1 MGKPTGFMEYQRKTG
16 NTVAPLER
24 IKNFKEFHLQLP
36 KKEQQM
42 QAARCMA
49 CGVPFCQAG
58 TMIAGMAS
66 GCPLQNLVPEWN
78 DLVYLG
84 NYEQAYR
91 RLTKTNCFPE
101 FTSRVCP
108 ALCEAACTCNVNGD
122 PVCTKENERAIIEN
136 AWATGLITPQPPKV
150 RTGKRVAVVGSG
162 PSGLA
167 AAMQLNRR
175 GHSVT
180 VFERRDRVGGLLRYG
195 IPNMKLDKSVIDRRV
210 DLMKAEGIEFV
221 TNADIGKDVKADK
234 LLKEFD
240 RVLLCCGAAAAGCL
254 LTPWI
259 LRATAVPSSIFE
271 ITGVYLRITFL
282 GAPFTFFYNALAAGL
297 KSVGDSKTPLYF
309 LILTSALNIGLDLLF
324 IVPFKM
330 GILGAALAT
339 DISQAISGVVSFGF
353 LCRKFEVLHM
363 QKGELAFSKR
373 ACIRLMGIGVPM
385 GLQCSITAIGS
396 VIMQWA
402 VNVLGSTAVAAVT
415 AAGKT
420 QSLLTVP
427 MESVGTAMA
436 TYAGQNLGAS
446 RMDRVRQ
453 GVNSAMLI
461 ILIYGVASA
470 FVLHFTDVQIMGL
483 FLDTAKEVDI
493 VAMGRE
499 YLFWN
504 SVFFVPLGALIVW
517 RYSIQ
522 GLGFSSLA
530 MLAGVAE
537 MVARTAVAIVLVPIL
552 GYFGAEL
559 SNPAAWIA
567 ACLFLYPAYRWTCRQ
582 LDNRLLTARLHI
594 QGDHAETVL

>member
-1 MGKPTGFMEYQRKTG
+1 MTKDLTSGSPLKVILLFSLPLVLGNLFQQFYALADTIIVGRFCGVSALASVGATGSVNYLILGFVIGVCNGFAIPIAQLFGARDYSDLRRHVANAAWLCIAGSVVLTIS
-16 NTVAPLER
+16 TVA
-24 IKNFKEFHLQLP
+24 
-36 KKEQQM
+36 
-42 QAARCMA
+42 
-49 CGVPFCQAG
+49 
-58 TMIAGMAS
+58 
-66 GCPLQNLVPEWN
+66 
-78 DLVYLG
+78 
-84 NYEQAYR
+84 
-91 RLTKTNCFPE
+91 LTRPM
-101 FTSRVCP
+101 
-108 ALCEAACTCNVNGD
+108 
-122 PVCTKENERAIIEN
+122 
-136 AWATGLITPQPPKV
+136 
-150 RTGKRVAVVGSG
+150 
-162 PSGLA
+162 
-167 AAMQLNRR
+167 MQLMQTPDDIID
-175 GHSVT
+175 GAVIYIGWI
-180 VFERRDRVGGLLRYG
+180 FAG
-195 IPNMKLDKSVIDRRV
+195 IPFIFLYNMV
-210 DLMKAEGIEFV
+210 
-221 TNADIGKDVKADK
+221 
-234 LLKEFD
+234 
-240 RVLLCCGAAAAGCL
+240 AA
-254 LTPWI
+254 I
-259 LRATAVPSSIFE
+259 MRA
-271 ITGVYLRITFL
+271 L
-282 GAPFTFFYNALAAGL
+282 
-297 KSVGDSKTPLYF
+297 GDSKTPLYF

-324 IVPFKM
+324 IVPFHF
-330 GILGAALAT
+330 GVLGAALAT
-339 DISQAISGVVSFGF
+339 DISQVISGVLSFIY
-353 LCRKFEVLHM
+353 LRRKFDVLKM
-363 QKGELAFSKR
+363 EKVDLAFSKK
-373 ACIRLMGIGVPM
+373 ASIRLLGIGVPM

-420 QSLLTVP
+420 QGLLTVP

-470 FVLHFTDVQIMGL
+470 FVLHFTDVQIMSL

-504 SVFFVPLGALIVW
+504 SVFFVPLGALIIW
-517 RYSIQ
+517 RYTIQ

>member
-1 MGKPTGFMEYQRKTG
+1 MLCIIVFRMGAFG
-16 NTVAPLER
+16 
-24 IKNFKEFHLQLP
+24 
-36 KKEQQM
+36 
-42 QAARCMA
+42 AAFA
-49 CGVPFCQAG
+49 
-58 TMIAGMAS
+58 
-66 GCPLQNLVPEWN
+66 
-78 DLVYLG
+78 
-84 NYEQAYR
+84 
-91 RLTKTNCFPE
+91 
-101 FTSRVCP
+101 
-108 ALCEAACTCNVNGD
+108 
-122 PVCTKENERAIIEN
+122 
-136 AWATGLITPQPPKV
+136 
-150 RTGKRVAVVGSG
+150 
-162 PSGLA
+162 
-167 AAMQLNRR
+167 
-175 GHSVT
+175 T
-180 VFERRDRVGGLLRYG
+180 VF
-195 IPNMKLDKSVIDRRV
+195 SQ
-210 DLMKAEGIEFV
+210 
-221 TNADIGKDVKADK
+221 
-234 LLKEFD
+234 
-240 RVLLCCGAAAAGCL
+240 
-254 LTPWI
+254 
-259 LRATAVPSSIFE
+259 AV
-271 ITGVYLRITFL
+271 
-282 GAPFTFFYNALAAGL
+282 AGL
-297 KSVGDSKTPLYF
+297 GSLLY
-309 LILTSALNIGLDLLF
+309 ILKHYGELRWSREEGQLSRTHCAKLCS
-324 IVPFKM
+324 M
-330 GILGAALAT
+330 GI
-339 DISQAISGVVSFGF
+339 
-353 LCRKFEVLHM
+353 
-363 QKGELAFSKR
+363 
-373 ACIRLMGIGVPM
+373 PM

-420 QSLLTVP
+420 QGLLTVP

-582 LDNRLLTARLHI
+582 LDNRLLAARLHI

>member
-1 MGKPTGFMEYQRKTG
+1 MTKDLTSGSPLKVILLFSLPLVLGNLFQQFYALADTIIVGRFCGVSALASVGATGSVNYLILGFVIGVCNGFAIPIAQLFGARDYKDLRRHVANAAWLCMAASVVLTIS
-16 NTVAPLER
+16 TVA
-24 IKNFKEFHLQLP
+24 
-36 KKEQQM
+36 
-42 QAARCMA
+42 
-49 CGVPFCQAG
+49 
-58 TMIAGMAS
+58 
-66 GCPLQNLVPEWN
+66 
-78 DLVYLG
+78 
-84 NYEQAYR
+84 
-91 RLTKTNCFPE
+91 LTRPM
-101 FTSRVCP
+101 
-108 ALCEAACTCNVNGD
+108 
-122 PVCTKENERAIIEN
+122 
-136 AWATGLITPQPPKV
+136 
-150 RTGKRVAVVGSG
+150 
-162 PSGLA
+162 
-167 AAMQLNRR
+167 MQLMQTPDDIID
-175 GHSVT
+175 GAVIYIGWI
-180 VFERRDRVGGLLRYG
+180 FAG
-195 IPNMKLDKSVIDRRV
+195 IPFIYLYNMV
-210 DLMKAEGIEFV
+210 
-221 TNADIGKDVKADK
+221 
-234 LLKEFD
+234 
-240 RVLLCCGAAAAGCL
+240 AA
-254 LTPWI
+254 I
-259 LRATAVPSSIFE
+259 MRA
-271 ITGVYLRITFL
+271 L
-282 GAPFTFFYNALAAGL
+282 
-297 KSVGDSKTPLYF
+297 GDSKTPLYF

-324 IVPFKM
+324 IVPFHF
-330 GILGAALAT
+330 GVFGAALAT
-339 DISQAISGVVSFGF
+339 DISQVISGVLSFIY
-353 LCRKFEVLHM
+353 LRRKFDVLKM
-363 QKGELAFSKR
+363 EKDDLAFSKK
-373 ACIRLMGIGVPM
+373 ASIRLLSIGIPM

-461 ILIYGVASA
+461 ILVYGVGSA
-470 FVLHFTDVQIMGL
+470 LILHFTDVQIMSL

-537 MVARTAVAIVLVPIL
+537 MVARTAVAIVLVPVL

-582 LDNRLLTARLHI
+582 LDNRLLAARLHI

>member
-1 MGKPTGFMEYQRKTG
+1 MTKDLTSGSPLKVILLFSLPLVLGNLFQQFYALADTIIVGRFCGVSALASVGATGSVNYLILGFVIGVCNGFAIPIAQLFGARDYSDLRRHVANAAWLCIAGSVVLTIS
-16 NTVAPLER
+16 TVA
-24 IKNFKEFHLQLP
+24 
-36 KKEQQM
+36 
-42 QAARCMA
+42 
-49 CGVPFCQAG
+49 
-58 TMIAGMAS
+58 
-66 GCPLQNLVPEWN
+66 
-78 DLVYLG
+78 
-84 NYEQAYR
+84 
-91 RLTKTNCFPE
+91 LTRPM
-101 FTSRVCP
+101 
-108 ALCEAACTCNVNGD
+108 
-122 PVCTKENERAIIEN
+122 
-136 AWATGLITPQPPKV
+136 
-150 RTGKRVAVVGSG
+150 
-162 PSGLA
+162 
-167 AAMQLNRR
+167 MQLMQTPDDIID
-175 GHSVT
+175 GAVIYIGWI
-180 VFERRDRVGGLLRYG
+180 FAG
-195 IPNMKLDKSVIDRRV
+195 IPFIFLYNMV
-210 DLMKAEGIEFV
+210 
-221 TNADIGKDVKADK
+221 
-234 LLKEFD
+234 
-240 RVLLCCGAAAAGCL
+240 AA
-254 LTPWI
+254 I
-259 LRATAVPSSIFE
+259 MRA
-271 ITGVYLRITFL
+271 L
-282 GAPFTFFYNALAAGL
+282 
-297 KSVGDSKTPLYF
+297 GDSKTPLYF

-324 IVPFKM
+324 IIPFQM
-330 GILGAALAT
+330 GVLGAALAT
-339 DISQAISGVVSFGF
+339 DISQVISGVLSFIY
-353 LCRKFEVLHM
+353 LSRKFDVLKM
-363 QKGELAFSKR
+363 QKSDFAYSKK
-373 ACIRLMGIGVPM
+373 ASIRLLGIGVPM

-420 QSLLTVP
+420 QGLLTVP

-470 FVLHFTDVQIMGL
+470 FVLHFTDVQIMSL

-504 SVFFVPLGALIVW
+504 SVFFVPLGALIIW
-517 RYSIQ
+517 RYTIQ

>member
-1 MGKPTGFMEYQRKTG
+1 MKIMTKDLTSGSPLKVILLFSLPLVLGNLFQQFYALADTIIVGRFCGVSALASVGATGSVNYLILGFVIGVCNGFAIPIAQLFGARDYKDLRRHVANAAWLCMAASVVLTIS
-16 NTVAPLER
+16 TVA
-24 IKNFKEFHLQLP
+24 
-36 KKEQQM
+36 
-42 QAARCMA
+42 
-49 CGVPFCQAG
+49 
-58 TMIAGMAS
+58 
-66 GCPLQNLVPEWN
+66 
-78 DLVYLG
+78 
-84 NYEQAYR
+84 
-91 RLTKTNCFPE
+91 LTRPM
-101 FTSRVCP
+101 
-108 ALCEAACTCNVNGD
+108 
-122 PVCTKENERAIIEN
+122 
-136 AWATGLITPQPPKV
+136 
-150 RTGKRVAVVGSG
+150 
-162 PSGLA
+162 
-167 AAMQLNRR
+167 MQLMQTPDDIID
-175 GHSVT
+175 GAVIYIGWI
-180 VFERRDRVGGLLRYG
+180 FAG
-195 IPNMKLDKSVIDRRV
+195 IPFIFLYNMV
-210 DLMKAEGIEFV
+210 
-221 TNADIGKDVKADK
+221 
-234 LLKEFD
+234 
-240 RVLLCCGAAAAGCL
+240 AA
-254 LTPWI
+254 I
-259 LRATAVPSSIFE
+259 MRA
-271 ITGVYLRITFL
+271 L
-282 GAPFTFFYNALAAGL
+282 
-297 KSVGDSKTPLYF
+297 GDSKTPLYF

-324 IVPFKM
+324 IVPFHF
-330 GILGAALAT
+330 GVLGAALAT
-339 DISQAISGVVSFGF
+339 DISQVISGVLSFIY
-353 LCRKFEVLHM
+353 LRRKFDVLKM
-363 QKGELAFSKR
+363 EKDDLAFSKK
-373 ACIRLMGIGVPM
+373 ASIRLLGIGVPM

-420 QSLLTVP
+420 QGLLTVP

-483 FLDTAKEVDI
+483 FLDTAKEIDI

-582 LDNRLLTARLHI
+582 LDNRLLAARLHI